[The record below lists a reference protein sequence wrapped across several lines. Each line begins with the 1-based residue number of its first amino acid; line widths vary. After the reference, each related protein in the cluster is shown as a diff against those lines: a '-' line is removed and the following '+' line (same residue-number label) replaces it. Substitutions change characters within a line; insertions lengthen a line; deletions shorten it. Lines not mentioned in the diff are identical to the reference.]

1 MKKNF
6 LVTLVA
12 INIAL
17 CFLTGLFYLT
27 GLETLA
33 IITALVTATVMS
45 LSFLALAGITLIY
58 VLAKEKID
66 FTEPVTDTYQFVVAG
81 ATCVRVINGCKDIII
96 NSATGVIENVTKER
110 RPENLSFLRRQM
122 GIEFYS
128 WMYPVWRIHEFEVI
142 ADKSLPGI
150 TDVRAK
156 IQKEKRPVQSLRREW
171 QHPRNTLEVELS
183 DGITADFHTIYLVQV
198 INPEYL
204 VFRRRVTDAI
214 ELIDS
219 WIDAAINNLCNG
231 DEKEEKEEKEEED
244 HRVSYKELIN
254 MSRGVDSPWSKTII
268 KEVNKRAIKELGLK
282 LISLAS
288 DTMQLSPGNPSNAK
302 MAIALASESIEKAE
316 AAGKI
321 AKAEGTIK
329 VAEHEAA
336 ALDLKTAA
344 DAKRVLDLAVA
355 KASGDQAQ
363 AEAYIKTLGPEGAAK
378 VLANAALPAN
388 LESLTIIGDKTPV
401 TPVISLE
408 RK

>member
-81 ATCVRVINGCKDIII
+81 ETCVRVINGCKNVVI
-96 NSATGVIENVTKER
+96 NKTTGVIENVTEER
-110 RPENLSFLRRQM
+110 RPENLSFLRKQM

-156 IQKEKRPVQSLRREW
+156 IQKEKRFVQSLRREW

-183 DGITADFHTIYLVQV
+183 DGITADFHTLYMVQV
-198 INPEYL
+198 VNPEFL
-204 VFRRRVTDAI
+204 VFRRRAIDAI
-214 ELIDS
+214 EQIDS
-219 WIDAAINNLCNG
+219 WIDAAINNVCNG
-231 DEKEEKEEKEEED
+231 DEKEEKEGED
-244 HRVSYKELIN
+244 RRVSYKELIN

-268 KEVNKRAIKELGLK
+268 KEVNKRAVKELGLK

-288 DTMQLSPGNPSNAK
+288 DTMQLSPNNPSNAK

-321 AKAEGTIK
+321 AKAKGTIK
-329 VAEHEAA
+329 VAKHEAA
-336 ALDLKTAA
+336 ALNLKTTA

-355 KASGDQAQ
+355 KATGDQAQ

-388 LESLTIIGDKTPV
+388 LESLTVIGDKTPV